1 MEGFLAVLAVCHGIA
16 DFLSVSVLAPRGIGT
31 GRLQRAIGALGW
43 RFSWRRLQAWCST
56 SSILVRRPMVL
67 SALVAIILG
76 AAAWLAR
83 GWIGLGG
90 LAAAEGRQPLYAA
103 QRRSRR

>member
-1 MEGFLAVLAVCHGIA
+1 MPHLCAFCRQRPELHLWRVLSRFWLVCHGIA

-31 GRLQRAIGALGW
+31 VD
-43 RFSWRRLQAWCST
+43 
-56 SSILVRRPMVL
+56 SSAGVVLNFIYFGPAPMVL

-83 GWIGLGG
+83 G
-90 LAAAEGRQPLYAA
+90 
-103 QRRSRR
+103 